1 MMQKVV
7 PSIAI
12 FASGSGS
19 NAENI
24 VQYFRKTRTAKV
36 GLIVCNNPEAG
47 VIERAKRLRIPL
59 VMMSKRAYNY
69 PSLLL
74 STLQTEEIDFI
85 VLAGFLWKISPEIIQ
100 AFEGKIVNIHPS
112 LLPKF
117 GGKGMYGNRVH
128 TAVIDAGEQE
138 SGITIHHV
146 NEHYDEGAVIF
157 QAKSTVD
164 SHDTADSLAEKI
176 HALEFEHFPK
186 IIEQLLTQP

>member
-24 VQYFRKTRTAKV
+24 IQYFRKTRTAKV

-59 VMMSKRAYNY
+59 VMMSKRAYNDAG
-69 PSLLL
+69 LLL
-74 STLQTEEIDFI
+74 STLITEEIDFI
-85 VLAGFLWKISPEIIQ
+85 ALAGFLWKINPEIIQ
-100 AFEGKIVNIHPS
+100 AFPGKIVNIHPS

-117 GGKGMYGNRVH
+117 GGKGMYGTRVH
-128 TAVIDAGEQE
+128 SAVLEAGETE

-157 QAKSTVD
+157 QAKTEVS
-164 SHDTADSLAEKI
+164 SNETADSLAEKI

-186 IIEQLLTQP
+186 VIEQLLAQS

>member
-24 VQYFRKTRTAKV
+24 IQYFRKTRTAKV

-59 VMMSKRAYNY
+59 VMMSKRAYNDAG
-69 PSLLL
+69 LLL
-74 STLQTEEIDFI
+74 STLKTEEIDFI
-85 VLAGFLWKISPEIIQ
+85 ALAGFLWKINPEIIQ
-100 AFEGKIVNIHPS
+100 AFQGKIVNIHPS

-117 GGKGMYGNRVH
+117 GGKGMYGTRVH
-128 TAVIDAGEQE
+128 SAVLEAGETE

-157 QAKSTVD
+157 QAKTEVS
-164 SHDTADSLAEKI
+164 SNETADSLAEKI

-186 IIEQLLTQP
+186 VIEQLLAQS